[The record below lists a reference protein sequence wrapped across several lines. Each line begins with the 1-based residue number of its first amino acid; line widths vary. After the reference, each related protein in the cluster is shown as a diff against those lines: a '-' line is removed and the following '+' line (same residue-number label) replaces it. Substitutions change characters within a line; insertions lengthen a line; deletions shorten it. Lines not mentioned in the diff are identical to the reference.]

1 MKLTRLLISALA
13 SGICLSSVAVPA
25 KRGLFTVTQPDG
37 TELLIKRIGD
47 EHMHFTLTDDDKLI
61 TEENGAYYFS
71 TLDANGMTVNTRV
84 LATPANKRADID
96 PAVLTPF
103 DELSLADIR
112 VKRAASR
119 PSRAIAQTGLG
130 RFTSNF
136 PRTGKIKSLV
146 ILVQYKDVKFTLS
159 DPYSYFNNMLN
170 QEGFSEYNGTGS
182 ARDYFLFNSN
192 NQFDPD
198 FDVFGPYTLK
208 NNRSYYGGNDF
219 YGDDQAPEEM
229 IVEACKGLAS
239 QINFADYDLDNDGY
253 VDNVF
258 VIYAGQGEASYG
270 PAESVWP
277 HAWDLA
283 SAGKSF
289 KLNGKTI
296 SSYGCTNEW
305 EENRPDGV
313 GTFVHEFSHV
323 MGLPDLYAT
332 SYTSAVTPG
341 EWSVL
346 DYGPYNNDGCT
357 PPNYSIFERNA
368 MGWCEPT
375 VLDGPESITLH
386 DITLTNEGCI
396 IPTTKTNE
404 FFLLEN
410 RQQTGWDTYLPG
422 HGLLI
427 WHVDFNQSVW
437 DDNSVNN
444 TASHMYV
451 ELEKADGTSDSNEI
465 SGWSFP
471 GTSGN
476 TSFTNTTKPSMKTW
490 NGTNID
496 MPVTNIAEKNS
507 IITFDVA
514 GGKSPVDAPVFSG
527 KPTINGN
534 NVTVTWAPVDGA
546 TDYLVTVVENVGG
559 ETITENYDSKNLPA
573 GWNKSSGIG
582 TYTSIGNYKTNGT
595 SLKFGKTGH
604 TLTTAEYGS
613 DVTRISFWMK
623 GQNSDGSKLTING
636 KINGTWSLIKE
647 FTFSTT
653 VQTAQDVTI
662 ESIPSGVK
670 SVQFVYTKSKGN
682 LALDDIT
689 ITAGRGTS
697 TVLTGYDDLSTQGK
711 TSCVIDLAAASRAAD
726 NTEATYDVTIKATD
740 GEHTSKAAKISFKT
754 SELESSGIDNVTVGN
769 DDNMPIEYYNM
780 QGIRVTNPS
789 AGNIYIRRQGNTS
802 AKVRF

>member
-1 MKLTRLLISALA
+1 MKLNRFLLTLIA
-13 SGICLSSVAVPA
+13 SGLCLSSVAVPA
-25 KRGLFTVTQPDG
+25 RRNIFTVTQPDG
-37 TELLIKRIGD
+37 TELRVKRIGD
-47 EHMHFTLTDDDKLI
+47 EHMHIMLTDDNKLI
-61 TEENGAYYFS
+61 TEEDGAYYFS
-71 TLDANGMTVNTRV
+71 ILDSKSMTVNTRV
-84 LATPANKRADID
+84 LATPASRRADID
-96 PAVLTPF
+96 PAVMMTL
-103 DELSLADIR
+103 DEQSLPALR
-112 VKRAASR
+112 AARAASR
-119 PSRAIAQTGLG
+119 PSRAIAQSGLG

-136 PRTGKIKSLV
+136 PRTGKIRSLV
-146 ILVQYKDVKFTLS
+146 ILVQYKDTKFTLS

-192 NQFDPD
+192 SQFDPD

-208 NNRSYYGGNDF
+208 NNRSYYGGNDSDG
-219 YGDDQAPEEM
+219 YDKLPEEM
-229 IVEACKGLAS
+229 VVEACKGLAS

-258 VIYAGQGEASYG
+258 VIYAGEGEASGG
-270 PAESVWP
+270 PENSVWP
-277 HAWDLA
+277 HAWELS
-283 SAGKSF
+283 SAGKAF

-296 SSYGCTNEW
+296 DSYGCTNEW
-305 EENRPDGV
+305 VDNRPDGV

-332 SYTSAVTPG
+332 DYSSAVTPG

-375 VLDGPESITLH
+375 VLDGPDSVTLR

-422 HGLLI
+422 HGMLI
-427 WHVDFNQSVW
+427 WHVDFNQQVW
-437 DDNSVNN
+437 DSNEVNN

-451 ELEKADGTSDSNEI
+451 ELEKADGTSSSYNI

-471 GTSGN
+471 GTSGK

-496 MPVTNIAEKNS
+496 MPITNIAEKNS

-514 GGKSPVDAPVFSG
+514 GGKAPIDSPEFVG
-527 KPTINGN
+527 KPTINGDR
-534 NVTVTWAPVDGA
+534 VTVTWAAVNGA
-546 TDYLVTVVENVGG
+546 TDYFVTAIASIGG
-559 ETITENYDSKNLPA
+559 ETVTENYDSKNLPE
-573 GWNKSSGIG
+573 GWTIDKGIG
-582 TYTSIGNYKTNGT
+582 TYTSNTNYKTNGT
-595 SLKFGKTGH
+595 SLKFQKTGN
-604 TLTTAEYGS
+604 TLTTTEYDS
-613 DVTRISFWMK
+613 DVTGISFWMK
-623 GQNSDGSKLTING
+623 GQSTTGSKLTING

-647 FTFSTT
+647 ITLNKAE
-653 VQTAQDVTI
+653 QTAQDVTI
-662 ESIPSGVK
+662 ESIPVGVK
-670 SVQFVYTKSKGN
+670 SVQFVYTKSVGN

-689 ITAGRGTS
+689 ITVGGGTR
-697 TVLTGYDDLSTQGK
+697 TVIPGYDNLSTKGE
-711 TSCVIDLAAASRAAD
+711 TMCVIDLAATSRAAAD
-726 NTEATYDVTIKATD
+726 DETSYEVTVKATD
-740 GEHTSKAAKISFKT
+740 GVHTSNAARITFKAGD
-754 SELESSGIDNVTVGN
+754 LESSGIDNVTVGN
-769 DDNMPIEYYNM
+769 DNNMPVEYFNM
-780 QGIRVTNPS
+780 QGIKVSNPVP
-789 AGNIYIRRQGNTS
+789 GNIYIRRQGNTT